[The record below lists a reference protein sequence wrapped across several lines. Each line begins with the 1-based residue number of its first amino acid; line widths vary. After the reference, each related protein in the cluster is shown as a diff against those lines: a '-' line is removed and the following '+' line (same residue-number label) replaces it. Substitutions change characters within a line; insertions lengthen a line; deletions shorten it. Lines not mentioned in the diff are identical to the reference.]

1 MKQPTADYLILNRK
15 DDTMSYEGYVQFLC
29 ENGHYHTREDD
40 DFSYD
45 PEKEKVICNGQ
56 DIYSK
61 ELGICHAAMAWS
73 NSVDETNCDGVGYV
87 PMESLLIQAEETQVC
102 NLNHSHVIS
111 EAVYRIPTK
120 EETKALQTYRKQDSE
135 GTLITCV
142 GNQKVGTMHRV
153 HPPRRAR
160 WSKE

>member
-40 DFSYD
+40 FS
-45 PEKEKVICNGQ
+45 EKEKVVCNGQ

-61 ELGICHAAMAWS
+61 ELGICHAVMAWS

-142 GNQKVGTMHRV
+142 GNQKVGTM
-153 HPPRRAR
+153 